1 MYSVL
6 TSQGTFPGT
15 VPQVS
20 TSGTS
25 PGTAPGAEYPR
36 DIPGSP
42 PTVSKE
48 TVSVGHRATWYSI
61 CPGPDSAVV
70 GLDGR
75 EWLAFE
81 FPLHLANLLRCTKA
95 AIAVVLGAGL
105 RGHLGQVEEVHWRF
119 LEQLNRFLASYTCF
133 HSNQD

>member
-1 MYSVL
+1 MK
-6 TSQGTFPGT
+6 TSQIYIRD
-15 VPQVS
+15 S
-20 TSGTS
+20 TLVHPLHLLLFAGRSLDTLS
-25 PGTAPGAEYPR
+25 Q
-36 DIPGSP
+36 S
-42 PTVSKE
+42 
-48 TVSVGHRATWYSI
+48 
-61 CPGPDSAVV
+61 PDSAVV

-81 FPLHLANLLRCTKA
+81 LPLHLANLLRCTRA